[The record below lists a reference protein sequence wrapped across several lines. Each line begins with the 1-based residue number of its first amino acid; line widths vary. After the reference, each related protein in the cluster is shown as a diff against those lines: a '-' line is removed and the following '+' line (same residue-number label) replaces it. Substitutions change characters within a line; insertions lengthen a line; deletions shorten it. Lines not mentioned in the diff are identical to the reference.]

1 MSDYPSLPQQAKNL
15 AKFAFDV
22 LKYAQA
28 SDSLFCSDEVVL
40 KRKAICEACDRRDPI
55 PNRCKECGCY
65 LDSKVRFALDACPL
79 GKWRESDEDWMN
91 GEFDKFMESRKDC
104 CPDDHIPE
112 PPQ

>member
-1 MSDYPSLPQQAKNL
+1 
-15 AKFAFDV
+15 
-22 LKYAQA
+22 
-28 SDSLFCSDEVVL
+28 
-40 KRKAICEACDRRDPI
+40 
-55 PNRCKECGCY
+55 